1 MTDTTCS
8 HRSFGDVVSRT
19 VAAETAGGAEAFEVL
34 LDEEFRGDDPFC
46 PAIEGP
52 SVPTRKDKQRWQA
65 SSHSR

>member
-1 MTDTTCS
+1 
-8 HRSFGDVVSRT
+8 VSRT
-19 VAAETAGGAEAFEVL
+19 VAAETAGGAEALDVL

-52 SVPTRKDKQRWQA
+52 SVPTRKDKQQCQA